1 MSAIRQTA
9 AALQTAPAGAKAA
22 KPAKTMSIGVVLERL
37 RAEFPDVT
45 VSKIRFLESEGLITP
60 QRTAS
65 GYRRFTEEDV
75 ERLRYILVTQRDNYL
90 PLKVIREQ
98 LEAMDSGHV
107 TALLSAASSDA
118 EPMISPENFRAP
130 VATHLTATDVA
141 EQAQA
146 HPDAPLYIHPECGCA
161 NSAIYLAGEGL
172 VEPERVHMLSTGGML
187 DRAHG
192 EQSGTV
198 LVATETGM
206 LQQLQQAAPQTD
218 FKPVN
223 PRAECR
229 YMKMITPEKLV
240 ESLRQMR
247 DEVTVDPEMADKA
260 RASLERMIEL
270 GNPGSGE

>member
-1 MSAIRQTA
+1 MSAIRK
-9 AALQTAPAGAKAA
+9 TAPQTDARAGA

-98 LEAMDSGHV
+98 LEAMDSGQV
-107 TALLSAASSDA
+107 TAIVSAADA

-130 VATHLTATDVA
+130 SATQLSDTDVA

-146 HPDAPLYIHPECGCA
+146 SQETVDELISLGVIVPDA
-161 NSAIYLAGEGL
+161 
-172 VEPERVHMLSTGGML
+172 TGRFTA
-187 DRAHG
+187 DDVR
-192 EQSGTV
+192 TV
-198 LVATETGM
+198 TTA
-206 LQQLQQAAPQTD
+206 
-218 FKPVN
+218 
-223 PRAECR
+223 
-229 YMKMITPEKLV
+229 
-240 ESLRQMR
+240 
-247 DEVTVDPEMADKA
+247 
-260 RASLERMIEL
+260 ASLAEFGFDARHLKTLRTAAARQADMINQVTEPVAKSGKVTARQKAEEIGQQMSALVVSLHAAMVKNEL
-270 GNPGSGE
+270 RKNLNS